1 MSIVFGV
8 VMQIYL
14 PIAEMSIPVEMI
26 FLLGGFVGFIS
37 GVFGVGGGFLTTP
50 LLIFMGIPSAVAVG
64 TQGSQLVASGV
75 SGVTGY
81 WRRGHVDFMVGTIM
95 LVGGIGGSL
104 VGIVFF
110 QFIKYLGQMDL
121 IISLLYIV
129 LLGSIGIM
137 MLFESVF
144 TMFRKKSVKSEFNRL
159 KSPSLIS
166 KLPYK
171 MRFPR
176 SKLYISVFV
185 PIGIGFVSGFL
196 VSTMGVGGGF
206 LLVPAMI
213 YILGMPPLLVA
224 GTSLFQIIFTSA
236 FATIMHATVSNSVD
250 ILLAI
255 FLILGGVIG
264 AQFGVLVSRKITGAR
279 ARIILALLVLGVCT
293 QLGIQLFLHPYDIF
307 VMVVQ

>member
-1 MSIVFGV
+1 MH
-8 VMQIYL
+8 IYL
-14 PIAEMSIPVEMI
+14 PIAEMSIPVETI
-26 FLLGGFVGFIS
+26 FFLGAFVGFIS
-37 GVFGVGGGFLTTP
+37 GIFGVGGGFLTTP
-50 LLIFMGIPSAVAVG
+50 LLIFLGIPSAVAVG

-75 SGVTGY
+75 SGVMGY
-81 WRRGHVDFMVGTIM
+81 WRRGHVDFLVGTIM
-95 LVGGIGGSL
+95 LLGGILGSI
-104 VGIVFF
+104 VGIAFF
-110 QFIKYLGQMDL
+110 QFIKLMGQMDL
-121 IISLLYIV
+121 IISLLYII
-129 LLGSIGIM
+129 LLGSIGVM
-137 MLFESVF
+137 MLFESAF
-144 TMFRKKSVKSEFNRL
+144 TMMRKKSVKSEFNRL

-171 MRFPR
+171 IRFPR

-185 PIGIGFVSGFL
+185 PGGIGFVSGFL

-250 ILLAI
+250 IMLAF

-264 AQFGVLVSRKITGAR
+264 AQIGVLASKKVTGAR
-279 ARIILALLVLGVCT
+279 ARVILALLVLGVCA
-293 QLGIQLFLHPYDIF
+293 QISLQLFLHPSDLF
-307 VMVVQ
+307 VMVIR

>member
-1 MSIVFGV
+1 
-8 VMQIYL
+8 MQIYL
-14 PIAEMSIPVEMI
+14 PIAEMSIPVETI

-75 SGVTGY
+75 SGVMAY
-81 WRRGHVDFMVGTIM
+81 WRRGHVDFMVGSVM
-95 LVGGIGGSL
+95 LAGGILGSV
-104 VGIVFF
+104 VGIIFF
-110 QFIKYLGQMDL
+110 QFIKYLGQIDL

-129 LLGSIGIM
+129 LLGSIGMM
-137 MLFESVF
+137 MLFESAF
-144 TMFRKKSVKSEFNRL
+144 SMFKKKTVKSEFNRF
-159 KSPSLIS
+159 KSPSLIH

-176 SKLYISVFV
+176 SKLYISVLV
-185 PIGIGFVSGFL
+185 PGGIGFVSGFL

-250 ILLAI
+250 ILLAF

-264 AQFGVLVSRKITGAR
+264 AQIGVVASKKVTGAR
-279 ARIILALLVLGVCT
+279 ARIILALLVLGVCS
-293 QLGIQLFLHPYDIF
+293 QIAMQLFLLPSDLF
-307 VMVVQ
+307 VMVVK

>member
-1 MSIVFGV
+1 MH
-8 VMQIYL
+8 IYL
-14 PIAEMSIPVEMI
+14 PIAEMSVPVEMI

-75 SGVTGY
+75 SGVMAY
-81 WRRGHVDFMVGTIM
+81 WRRGHVDFMVGSIM
-95 LVGGIGGSL
+95 LVGGIFGSV
-104 VGIVFF
+104 VGIMFF
-110 QFIKYLGQMDL
+110 QLIKYMGQMDL
-121 IISLLYIV
+121 VISLLYIS
-129 LLGSIGIM
+129 LLGSVGIM
-137 MLFESVF
+137 MLLESVF
-144 TMFRKKSVKSEFNRL
+144 TMLRKKTVRSEFNRL
-159 KSPSLIS
+159 KAPTLIS

-176 SKLYISVFV
+176 SKLYISVLV
-185 PIGIGFVSGFL
+185 PGAIGFVSGFL

-255 FLILGGVIG
+255 FLIIGGVIG
-264 AQFGVLVSRKITGAR
+264 AQIGVLASKKVTGAK
-279 ARIILALLVLGVCT
+279 ARIILALIVLGVCS
-293 QLGIQLFLHPYDIF
+293 QIAMQLFLLPSDLF
-307 VMVVQ
+307 VMVVK

>member
-1 MSIVFGV
+1 
-8 VMQIYL
+8 MQIYL
-14 PIAEMSIPVEMI
+14 PIAEMSIPVESLFM
-26 FLLGGFVGFIS
+26 LGGFVGFIS

-50 LLIFMGIPSAVAVG
+50 LLIFMGIPAAVAVG

-75 SGVTGY
+75 SGVMGY

-95 LVGGIGGSL
+95 LIGGVIGS
-104 VGIVFF
+104 VIGIFFF
-110 QFIKYLGQMDL
+110 QFIKYIGQMDL
-121 IISLLYIV
+121 IISLLYIA

-137 MLFESVF
+137 MLFEGVF
-144 TMFRKKSVKSEFNRL
+144 TMFRKKTMKSEFNRL

-176 SKLYISVFV
+176 SKLYISVLV
-185 PIGIGFVSGFL
+185 PAGIGVVSGFL

-250 ILLAI
+250 ILLAV

-264 AQFGVLVSRKITGAR
+264 AQIGVLASKKVTGAS
-279 ARIILALLVLGVCT
+279 ARVILALLVLGVCS
-293 QLGIQLFLHPYDIF
+293 QLAIQLFLSPSDLF
-307 VMVVQ
+307 VMVVK

>member
-1 MSIVFGV
+1 
-8 VMQIYL
+8 MQIYL
-14 PIAEMSIPVEMI
+14 PIAEMSVPIEMI
-26 FLLGGFVGFIS
+26 FLLGAFVGFIS

-75 SGVTGY
+75 SGVMGY

-95 LVGGIGGSL
+95 LGGGFFGTL
-104 VGIVFF
+104 VGVGFF
-110 QFIKYLGQMDL
+110 QFIKYLGQIDL
-121 IISLLYIV
+121 IISILYIV
-129 LLGSIGIM
+129 LLGSIGCM

-144 TMFRKKSVKSEFNRL
+144 SAFKKKTMKSEFNRL

-166 KLPYK
+166 RLPYK

-176 SKLYISVFV
+176 SKLYVSALV
-185 PIGIGFVSGFL
+185 PGGIGFVSGFL

-236 FATIMHATVSNSVD
+236 FSTMMHATISNSVD
-250 ILLAI
+250 IMLAV

-264 AQFGVLVSRKITGAR
+264 AQFGVLASKKVTGAR
-279 ARIILALLVLGVCT
+279 ARIILALLVLGVCL
-293 QLGIQLFLHPYDIF
+293 QLAIQLFLSPSEIF
-307 VMVVQ
+307 VMVEGQ